1 MLAVGK
7 SAGWLGGG
15 HSTTIVF
22 RSSPSA
28 TEVAAPAAVGPVAKP
43 LIGGS
48 FDPARIYAARSSGV
62 VTIFAV
68 YGSSNTAQT
77 AQGSGFVVSR
87 EGYIL
92 TNSHV
97 ITTAGDGNGRAK
109 PKGMKLSRGLKHTRL
124 GSLRK
129 DDALRMTLQ
138 FFYDA
143 ANKSH
148 GFSTNPRGPKLQS
161 AIVKTREHNRFWVF
175 GLHRL

>member
-1 MLAVGK
+1 GDRALQQ
-7 SAGWLGGG
+7 
-15 HSTTIVF
+15 
-22 RSSPSA
+22 SSPDGGRRRGDRARRRGSCAPDRQDSA
-28 TEVAAPAAVGPVAKP
+28 RERPCAHASRNGDPAPGRVREWSGAARGGRRRRRDSSGARGAALRALLPARRHARVGPVAKP

-109 PKGMKLSRGLKHTRL
+109 PADHL
-124 GSLRK
+124 
-129 DDALRMTLQ
+129 
-138 FFYDA
+138 Y
-143 ANKSH
+143 
-148 GFSTNPRGPKLQS
+148 
-161 AIVKTREHNRFWVF
+161 VE
-175 GLHRL
+175 